1 MKTLKI
7 LPTLLALFLV
17 AACGGGGGSGGGGGG
32 PIINPPPPSN
42 GIVRTGMSVGPISS
56 FGSIVVN
63 GIHYDTNGAVITI
76 DGVTGTQA
84 DLRVGQVVS
93 VTGELEDG
101 KTAGT
106 ATIVTF
112 DDNVEGPISS
122 IDDGTGVIVVLGQ
135 TVRVDGNTS
144 FDDSIQ
150 PRSIEGLAA
159 GDFIEVSG
167 LVAADGS
174 INATR
179 IEQRAPGGTLEVK
192 GFVSN
197 LDTNGLSF
205 ELNGFVVD
213 YSAAQ
218 LDNFPAGGIA
228 DGQAVEAKG
237 DATGAGGELVATRVE
252 YKGAAIAGNE
262 DDFAE
267 IEGFITRFASATD
280 FDVSGVPVTTGSATA
295 FSGGTAADLG
305 LNVKV
310 EVEGLIDADGAIAAR
325 KVDIRLGTAVRITAL
340 VDSVDA
346 ADDSLV
352 VLGIPVHVDAL
363 TRFEDQSDAR
373 VEPLTLADLSPGDY
387 VAIRGGER
395 PADSGEV
402 LASILERDK
411 VDTRTELRGF
421 VTAVAAPTI
430 TILGVTIET
439 DGSTQF
445 RDVDDSALSQAEFF
459 SRVAAGS
466 LANAR
471 GAETADTT
479 ILAEEVQL
487 EN

>member
-1 MKTLKI
+1 MKTPKF
-7 LPTLLALFLV
+7 LPALVVFFL
-17 AACGGGGGSGGGGGG
+17 AACGGGGGSGGG
-32 PIINPPPPSN
+32 PIINPPPSN

-63 GIHYDTNGAVITI
+63 GIHYDTAGAVITV
-76 DGVTGTQA
+76 DGVTATQA

-101 KTAGT
+101 KTSGT
-106 ATIVTF
+106 ATTVVF
-112 DDNVEGPISS
+112 DDNVEGPITS
-122 IDDGTGVIVVLGQ
+122 IDDGTGVLVVLGQ
-135 TVRVDGNTS
+135 TIRVDGNTS

-150 PRSIEGLAA
+150 PRSIEGLAV
-159 GDFIEVSG
+159 GDFVEVSG

-192 GFVSN
+192 GIVSG
-197 LDTNGLSF
+197 LDTGGGSF
-205 ELNGFVVD
+205 ELNGLVVD

-218 LDNFPAGGIA
+218 LDDFPAGGIA

-237 DATGAGGELVATRVE
+237 DSTGAGGELVATRVE
-252 YKGAAIAGNE
+252 YKGAAIAGDE

-267 IEGFITRFASATD
+267 IEGFITRFASEAD
-280 FDVSGVPVTTGSATA
+280 FDVSGVPVTTGSGTA

-325 KVDIRLGTAVRITAL
+325 KVDIRLGTAVRLTAL

-346 ADDSLV
+346 AGDSLV
-352 VLGIPVHVDAL
+352 VLGIPVNVDAL
-363 TRFEDQSDAR
+363 TRFEDQSDAK
-373 VEPLTLADLSPGDY
+373 VEPLTLADLSAGDY
-387 VAIRGGER
+387 VEIRGGER
-395 PADSGEV
+395 PAGSGEV
-402 LASILERDK
+402 LASILERDDI
-411 VDTRTELRGF
+411 DTRTELQGF

-430 TILGVTIET
+430 TVLGVTIET
-439 DGSTQF
+439 DGATEF
-445 RDVDDSALSQAEFF
+445 RDVDGSALSQAEFF
-459 SRVAAGS
+459 SRVAAGE
-466 LANAR
+466 LVKAR
-471 GAETADTT
+471 GAETSGTT